1 MSNTSD
7 DHIRSSD
14 NFQQSVLDN
23 GMVVVTESLPYVRS
37 VALGVWS
44 LAGSRDEKQG
54 HEGSAHFLEH
64 MFFKGTGSRTAFD
77 IAYELERLGGY
88 LNAFTSKDHT
98 CFFTRILD
106 EHLPV
111 AVDVLSDMM
120 QNSLLDPDELER
132 EKQVVQE
139 EIKTSVDT
147 PDEWVYELFMM
158 DLYNG
163 HPLAHSILGAEE
175 TVESLTPEI
184 LREFIDQRYRTDNM
198 IIAAAGSLEHE
209 HVVELASKNFA
220 DLNTEPVSTRQQL
233 QPEGKSQ
240 LNLHSRDISQA
251 HVIIGGNGLHYL
263 HKDRYALVVL
273 MNVLS
278 GGMSSRLFQSLREKR
293 GLVYTVSGITSLF
306 EETGTTGFYFASKP
320 ENAPLALDLIREELN
335 AMAVGGS
342 VDEEELM
349 SAKEQ
354 VKGQL
359 MLALESTFNRMSRLA
374 KGLLFE
380 EKIISLDEVLRNL
393 EAVTADDVARVTG
406 DILVSGRLT
415 TTALGAVD
423 RINSGIVSA
432 ENA

>member
-1 MSNTSD
+1 MSSASD

-14 NFQQSVLDN
+14 NYQRTVLDN
-23 GMVVVTESLPYVRS
+23 GMVVVTEALPFVRS
-37 VALGVWS
+37 VAFGVWS
-44 LAGSRDEKQG
+44 LAGSRDEKEG
-54 HEGSAHFLEH
+54 TEGSAHFLEH
-64 MFFKGTGSRTAFD
+64 MFFKGTRKRTAFD

-120 QNSLLDPDELER
+120 QNSLIDPAELER

-147 PDEWVYELFMM
+147 PDEWIHELFLM
-158 DLYNG
+158 DLYDR
-163 HPLAHSILGAEE
+163 HPLAHPVLGAEE
-175 TVESLTPEI
+175 TVGKLTSDI
-184 LREFIDQRYRTDNM
+184 LRNFIDQRYRTNNM
-198 IIAAAGSLEHE
+198 LVAAAGSLDHE
-209 HVVELASKNFA
+209 HVVELARNNFA
-220 DLNTEPVSTRQQL
+220 DLNSDPVSPRKHQ
-233 QPEGKSQ
+233 QPEGRSQ

-251 HVIIGGNGLHYL
+251 HVIIGGNGLKYL
-263 HKDRYALVVL
+263 HSDRYVLVVL
-273 MNVLS
+273 MNMLS

-306 EETGTTGFYFASKP
+306 EETGTVGFYFASNP
-320 ENAPLALDLIREELN
+320 ENAPLALNLIREELD
-335 AMAVGGS
+335 AIASGGS
-342 VDEEELM
+342 VDDEELT

-380 EKIISLDEVLRNL
+380 ERIIPMDEVLHNL
-393 EAVTADDVARVTG
+393 EAVTAEDIARVTG
-406 DILVSGRLT
+406 DILSPGELT
-415 TTALGAVD
+415 TTALGALD
-423 RINSGIVSA
+423 GIRSGMDGA
-432 ENA
+432 